1 MLLILAEKKLV
12 GHPGNVIAD
21 YQMAGKLLRGLLL
34 RFRHRAALLKIV
46 GKQFSQASDR
56 TLRVLGDERV
66 AVNVREKKT
75 FQLSVL
81 GASRFTESRQPLG
94 DAADIVVGS
103 RTGLLDERFRI
114 GDEVADQVVDH
125 VTQGFIKFQARTC
138 SGMRRFDPGVDV
150 REKRDFVPQR
160 VQIEQIGFERVVEVG
175 GVVGDFV
182 DPVDKLRFEGRTQVE
197 QILGQLRMRGG
208 RVIPG
213 MLHDAFA
220 DFKRQVEAVEFNV
233 TMFEMLH
240 DAKRMQVVI
249 EAAAVDAHQLIEF
262 SFAGM
267 AKGRVAN
274 IVHQGERF
282 NEFRV
287 DAQCGGHGAGD
298 LRDFE
303 RVGQPIAKMIGETG
317 AEDLRFCFQTPERAG
332 VDDAVAVARIFA
344 AVGVRE
350 FR

>member
-1 MLLILAEKKLV
+1 MLLILPEEKLV

-21 YQMAGKLLRGLLL
+21 YQVAGKLLRGMLL

-46 GKQFSQASDR
+46 GKQFGQAGDR
-56 TLRVLGDERV
+56 TPRVLGDERV
-66 AVNVREKKT
+66 VINVREKKA

-81 GASRFTESRQPLG
+81 RASCLTESRQPLR
-94 DAADIVVGS
+94 DAPDIVVGS
-103 RTGLLDERFRI
+103 RAGLLDKRFRI
-114 GDEVADQVVDH
+114 GDQVADQVIDH
-125 VTQGFIKFQARTC
+125 VTQGFIKFQASTC

-182 DPVDKLRFEGRTQVE
+182 DPVNELGFKRRPQVQ
-197 QILGQLRMRGG
+197 QILGQFRMRGG

-213 MLHDAFA
+213 MLDDAFA

-274 IVHQGERF
+274 IVHQGQSL
-282 NEFRV
+282 NELCV
-287 DAQCGGHGAGD
+287 DPQSGGHRAGD
-298 LRDFE
+298 LGDFK
-303 RVGQPIAKMIGETG
+303 RVCKSIAKVIGEAG
-317 AEDLRFCFQTPERAG
+317 AEDLRFCFQTPERAR